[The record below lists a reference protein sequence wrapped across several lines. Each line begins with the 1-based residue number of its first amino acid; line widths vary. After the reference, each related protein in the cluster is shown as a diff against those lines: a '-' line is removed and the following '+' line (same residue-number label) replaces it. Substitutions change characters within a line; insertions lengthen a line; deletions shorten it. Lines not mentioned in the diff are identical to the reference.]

1 MQRLSYK
8 VIEKL
13 IGARVTSAE
22 VSLLIYMSRYQDYGG
37 TVRGVYYKEAC
48 AAVGITYPTFYEAL
62 RGLRDKGLIDYVKD
76 SYTDYDVKIID
87 NDFSA
92 FAEEDYQSGEVKYV
106 STAHT
111 VFADPRFHAFRS
123 REKLLVL
130 ELMKITGAKNGSYII
145 GTKNFYSKY
154 EKLLGVTARVLR
166 SYLHTLKTFFSIG
179 IKDFKYFFTQL
190 KATHKKTGGSSER
203 RQLYIH
209 YITALIRREKL
220 TADKDKI
227 ADMADTMSQ
236 YSTEIASAYNGK
248 EDKIFN
254 IFTRAVMRSIELA
267 NDLTKPRSRW
277 NRNINVKFVHKQFVN
292 LINA

>member
-8 VIEKL
+8 VIDKL
-13 IGARVTSAE
+13 NNAQATSAE
-22 VSLLIYMSRYQDYGG
+22 ISLLIYMSRYQDYGG
-37 TVRGVYYKEAC
+37 NVKGVYYKEAC
-48 AAVGITYPTFYEAL
+48 AAAGITYPTFYEAL
-62 RGLRDKGLIDYVKD
+62 RGLRDKGLIEYVKD
-76 SYTDYDVKIID
+76 SYTDYDVKIVD
-87 NDFSA
+87 NDFSDVI
-92 FAEEDYQSGEVKYV
+92 EEDYQSGEVRYV

-145 GTKNFYSKY
+145 GTAKFYSKY

-179 IKDFKYFFTQL
+179 VKDFKYYFTQL
-190 KATHKKTGGSSER
+190 KAARKNPGGSSER
-203 RQLYIH
+203 RQLYTH

-227 ADMADTMSQ
+227 TDMADTMSQ
-236 YSTEIASAYNGK
+236 HSTEIKNAYNGA
-248 EDKIFN
+248 EDTVFD
-254 IFTRAVMRSIELA
+254 IFTRAVIQSIELV

-277 NRNINVKFVHKQFVN
+277 NRNINVKFVHKQFVK